1 MIDGETIN
9 IFGSSLVTSGGVLG
23 VAIYLMRQKQNEQDR
38 QQADMANQFKACQ
51 ERCNAKREDDE
62 KRIGVIELDIIKAL
76 GDIKIQ
82 IARIETGGSVAKE
95 LAKEIAN
102 AIKGVEK
109 Q

>member
-38 QQADMANQFKACQ
+38 QQADMLNQFKACQ
-51 ERCNAKREDDE
+51 DRCNARREDDE
-62 KRIGVIELDIIKAL
+62 KHFGRIELDIMKAL
-76 GDIKIQ
+76 SEIQVQ
-82 IARIETGGSVAKE
+82 IARIETGGNVAKE

-102 AIKGVEK
+102 AIKEVK
-109 Q
+109 K